1 VGQGGIIH
9 ERRITAGNAEWLWGS
24 SKSPNNVTSTFVNA
38 VDLIAKD
45 LRFER

>member
-24 SKSPNNVTSTFVNA
+24 SKSSNNVTSTV
-38 VDLIAKD
+38 LSSMQ
-45 LRFER
+45 